1 MKGSALILTSNIAWN
16 GRLILWWSSLIFKWA
31 FLEVSHNFVPL
42 NQVLA
47 VHKFIQ
53 FVYDKHYAS
62 TCQFDLLSFSYFFGR
77 NSTLWKSKW
86 NVQLQF
92 EYSLS
97 HCNKKWTYGHQ
108 FTALLG
114 IVYLFILDSVSLP
127 PTFSIEFV
135 LVILLVMILNLET
148 ELRNLSLYNVLKYCF
163 WTTLHLFELIWEQKG
178 SKC

>member
-1 MKGSALILTSNIAWN
+1 MEWKANSLGDHRSYLSGHFLRFLIISSHSIKFWLYIS
-16 GRLILWWSSLIFKWA
+16 LSSLFMTNTMLLRVNSIFCHSPI
-31 FLEVSHNFVPL
+31 FLEEIL
-42 NQVLA
+42 
-47 VHKFIQ
+47 
-53 FVYDKHYAS
+53 HYGS
-62 TCQFDLLSFSYFFGR
+62 QSGMCSS
-77 NSTLWKSKW
+77 
-86 NVQLQF
+86 
-92 EYSLS
+92 SLS
-97 HCNKKWTYGHQ
+97 ILYHIVIKSGHIDISS